1 MATAAHQIF
10 DHREE
15 PRAVQRFTALAAIS
29 FCLTLLCMVALITVL
44 SGETSRVVG
53 PVLASYAMLSL
64 WAGLIVCGLAQGI
77 ALLTPGRWRPDLRA
91 GWLVLAMLLSGI
103 TLPLF
108 QIFKQVILPARGFP
122 FDPVLAKIDNALL
135 FGFDGWEV
143 THALF
148 GNVAMTKLFDAAYAI
163 WLPMMFLFPAVIVM
177 AFADLKMRARLMA
190 CWLAAWILIASLAAW
205 IFGSAGPCYYNALV
219 GPHAGFLNL
228 SKQLTALS
236 LTAQANGQNIAALEF
251 QDMLLRQMYG
261 GSFVSAGGI
270 SALPSMHVAMA
281 TLFAF
286 AAFRIGRTL
295 GWVFTAYAVTI
306 WIGSV
311 HLGWHYMIDGV
322 VGAAMMAAIW
332 RASAIISDR

>member
-10 DHREE
+10 EHREK
-15 PRAVQRFTALAAIS
+15 PQQDQRFTALAIAS
-29 FCLTLLCMVALITVL
+29 FCLTLLCLVALVKTL

-53 PVLASYAMLSL
+53 PVLASYAMVSL
-64 WAGLIVCGLAQGI
+64 WAGLIVCGTAQAI
-77 ALLTPGRWRPDLRA
+77 ALLTPGKWRPDLRA

-122 FDPVLAKIDNALL
+122 LDPALAKADNALF
-135 FGFDGWEV
+135 FGHDAWEV
-143 THALF
+143 THAMF
-148 GNVAMTKLFDAAYAI
+148 GNVGMTRLFDAAYAI

-177 AFADLKMRARLMA
+177 AFADLKLRTRLMA

-219 GPHAGFLNL
+219 APHAGFQALNAKL
-228 SKQLTALS
+228 KALS
-236 LTAQANGQNIAALEF
+236 VVAQADGQNIAALEF

-270 SALPSMHVAMA
+270 SAMPSMHVAMA
-281 TLFAF
+281 TLFAIT
-286 AAFRIGRTL
+286 AFRIARPL

-311 HLGWHYMIDGV
+311 HLGWHYAIDGI

-332 RASAIISDR
+332 RGSAIISHR